1 MLNLEMLL
9 QMFEDCGSSVVGS
22 TKILVVNTPKNISV
36 KTLNSLLLSK
46 YAEPNVWYHVKI
58 EHSDFFIFFLLVLN
72 QHFGL
77 VCNTLYVMQIEGQQ
91 CFSQMK
97 GKIQSS
103 CS

>member
-58 EHSDFFIFFLLVLN
+58 EHSDFFFFFVASIKPAFWAGL
-72 QHFGL
+72 QHFI
-77 VCNTLYVMQIEGQQ
+77 CNANWGTAMFQPNEGED
-91 CFSQMK
+91 SK
-97 GKIQSS
+97 
-103 CS
+103 